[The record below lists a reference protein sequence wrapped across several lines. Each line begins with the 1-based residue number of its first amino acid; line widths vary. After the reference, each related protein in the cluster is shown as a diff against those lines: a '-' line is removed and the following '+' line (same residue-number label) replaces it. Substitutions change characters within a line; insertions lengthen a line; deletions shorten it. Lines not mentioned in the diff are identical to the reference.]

1 MKAENIQSNTSAPTL
16 AGRQFG
22 TFLKDKDKAT
32 TARLLE
38 DAQKIHTVE
47 DIKHYC
53 DGAKETMGKT
63 DSSAKTMASMMR
75 TILKVATANDDKLCA
90 YHKVKTPAAGRKVV
104 LAQIEK
110 GFTGLDSLSKALR
123 VPSAPK
129 VESEGEGE
137 SEGDTGTNDTQTKLL
152 EWWAACE
159 KLGHSD
165 KYGLT
170 TDEMLAFIAQKVAK

>member
-63 DSSAKTMASMMR
+63 EASAKTMASMMR
-75 TILKVATANDDKLCA
+75 TILKVATANDDTLCT
-90 YHKVKTPAAGRKVV
+90 YHKVKTPAQGQKVV
-104 LAQIEK
+104 KAQIEK

-129 VESEGEGE
+129 VESESEGE
-137 SEGDTGTNDTQTKLL
+137 SEVETETGYVNKAD
-152 EWWAACE
+152 EWWDACI
-159 KLGHSD
+159 KLGHSE
-165 KYGLT
+165 KFGLT
-170 TDEMLAFIAQKVAK
+170 TDEMMARIAEIVAK

>member
-16 AGRQFG
+16 AGRNFG
-22 TFLKDKDKAT
+22 KFLKDKDKAT

-63 DSSAKTMASMMR
+63 KGSAKSMASMMR
-75 TILKVATANDDKLCA
+75 TILKVATANDDTLCTF
-90 YHKVKTPAAGRKVV
+90 HKVKTPAQGQKVV
-104 LAQIEK
+104 KAQIEK
-110 GFTGLDSLSKALR
+110 GNTGLDSLSKALR

-129 VESEGEGE
+129 VEGEGE
-137 SEGDTGTNDTQTKLL
+137 SEPTAKDAKSLADLWSTFMGDALTNGHTKDDI
-152 EWWAACE
+152 AAF
-159 KLGHSD
+159 
-165 KYGLT
+165 
-170 TDEMLAFIAQKVAK
+170 LATLDLSK

>member
-1 MKAENIQSNTSAPTL
+1 MSKSENIQSNTSAPTL
-16 AGRQFG
+16 AGRNFG
-22 TFLKDKDKAT
+22 KFLKDKDKAT

-63 DSSAKTMASMMR
+63 EGSATSMASMMR
-75 TILKVATANDDKLCA
+75 TILKVATANDDKLCT
-90 YHKVKTPAAGRKVV
+90 YHKVKTPAQGQKVV
-104 LAQIEK
+104 KAQIDK

-129 VESEGEGE
+129 VEGDGE
-137 SEGDTGTNDTQTKLL
+137 SESEPTAKDAKSLADLWSTFMGEALTNGHTKDDI
-152 EWWAACE
+152 A
-159 KLGHSD
+159 
-165 KYGLT
+165 
-170 TDEMLAFIAQKVAK
+170 AFIATLDLSK

>member
-38 DAQKIHTVE
+38 DAQRIHTVE

-63 DSSAKTMASMMR
+63 KGSADSMASMMR
-75 TILKVATANDDKLCA
+75 TILKVATANDDKLCE

-110 GFTGLDSLSKALR
+110 GFTGLDSLAKALR
-123 VPSAPK
+123 IPSAGK
-129 VESEGEGE
+129 AEGDGEG
-137 SEGDTGTNDTQTKLL
+137 SEPTAKDAKDLATLWSTFMGDALNNGHTKDDI
-152 EWWAACE
+152 AAF
-159 KLGHSD
+159 LVTVDLS
-165 KYGLT
+165 
-170 TDEMLAFIAQKVAK
+170 A

>member
-22 TFLKDKDKAT
+22 SFLKDKEKAT
-32 TARLLE
+32 TTRLLE
-38 DAQKIHTVE
+38 DAQKIYTVE

-63 DSSAKTMASMMR
+63 KGSADSMASMMR
-75 TILKVATANDDKLCA
+75 TILKVATANDGKLCD

-123 VPSAPK
+123 IPSAGK
-129 VESEGEGE
+129 AEGDGDSEG
-137 SEGDTGTNDTQTKLL
+137 EGDTGTNETQGTLAA
-152 EWWAACE
+152 WWADCL
-159 KLGHSD
+159 KKGHSD

-170 TDEMLAFIAQKVAK
+170 TDEMLAHIAQVLAK

>member
-53 DGAKETMGKT
+53 DGAKETVGKT
-63 DSSAKTMASMMR
+63 KGSADSMASMMR
-75 TILKVATANDDKLCA
+75 TILKVATANDAKLCD

-129 VESEGEGE
+129 VSDSEGEGE
-137 SEGDTGTNDTQTKLL
+137 TGTNETQDNLL
-152 EWWAACE
+152 AWWAACE

-170 TDEMLAFIAQKVAK
+170 TDEMLAHVAQVLAK